1 MVLSPPSKDPDVPNA
16 RLAMAPT
23 SHIRDGYLRDF
34 VSGQEVRATSEEK
47 AVQIIS
53 RRLVDDFGYRR
64 DLIQTR
70 PQYRVRR
77 RPSDSGRSF
86 PVDIAVF
93 SSPSRDESSLEMV
106 AECKRKNRREGTRQL
121 EIYLTMSNASIGIWF
136 NGQEHLYLRKQYV
149 EGGQIVFEEL
159 PAIPR
164 FGQRVEDIGLYR
176 RGDLRPTHALKPVF
190 RDIRNH
196 LAGSLTGITRDEA
209 LAQQI
214 INVLFCKIFDE
225 IDKGPEE
232 YVDFRAGV
240 AEPTRFVHKRILD
253 LFSAVKDRFGDVFS
267 PVDTIEIDPDN
278 ITYVVGELQHVAVSE
293 VDRDAIGDAFEVFIG
308 PALRGLEGQFFT
320 PRNVIQMMIRILD
333 PQPDEMIIDPACGS
347 GGFLIVALEHVWSQ
361 IEAVA
366 CKKHWSETR
375 IAEERRYV
383 ASKFFRGIEKD
394 RFLAKVTKAYMAV
407 VGDGRGGVFCSNSL
421 QGPQQWDPLLS
432 SAVKLGAFDV
442 VVTNPPFGTKIKV
455 TGTELLS
462 QYDLGHK
469 FARNK
474 ETNRYERTSTLYSSR
489 PPQIIF
495 IERCLQ
501 LLKPGGRLGI
511 VLPESLLGMPTYTY
525 LVQYLRK
532 RCAHPRRSLNA

>member
-1 MVLSPPSKDPDVPNA
+1 MTSPPSKDPDVPNA

-34 VSGQEVRATSEEK
+34 VSGQEVRATSEEQ
-47 AVQIIS
+47 AVQVMS
-53 RRLVDDFGYRR
+53 RRLVEDFGYRR
-64 DLIQTR
+64 DLLQTR

-106 AECKRKNRREGTRQL
+106 VECKRKNRRDGRRQL

-136 NGQEHLYLRKQYV
+136 NGEEHLYLRKQYV

-176 RGDLRPTHALKPVF
+176 RADLRPTHALKPVF

-232 YVDFRAGV
+232 YVDFRAGA

-253 LFSAVKDRFGDVFS
+253 LFSAVKDRFSDVFS

-293 VDRDAIGDAFEVFIG
+293 ADRDAIGDAFEVFIG

-333 PQPDEMIIDPACGS
+333 PQPGEMIIDPACGS
-347 GGFLIVALEHVWSQ
+347 GGFLIVAL
-361 IEAVA
+361 
-366 CKKHWSETR
+366 
-375 IAEERRYV
+375 
-383 ASKFFRGIEKD
+383 
-394 RFLAKVTKAYMAV
+394 
-407 VGDGRGGVFCSNSL
+407 
-421 QGPQQWDPLLS
+421 
-432 SAVKLGAFDV
+432 
-442 VVTNPPFGTKIKV
+442 
-455 TGTELLS
+455 
-462 QYDLGHK
+462 
-469 FARNK
+469 
-474 ETNRYERTSTLYSSR
+474 
-489 PPQIIF
+489 
-495 IERCLQ
+495 
-501 LLKPGGRLGI
+501 
-511 VLPESLLGMPTYTY
+511 
-525 LVQYLRK
+525 
-532 RCAHPRRSLNA
+532 AHE